1 MKNELNLTYLVPKT
15 LYHNLRQLLNG
26 SQRQELDR
34 ANMTHWQEP
43 QASALAATT
52 TTSKQD
58 TTADDTADT
67 TMDTT
72 MDTTILSPPRPTASS
87 NPPVEAP
94 APSVAPPKPPVEPP
108 KPPVEP
114 PKPPV
119 EPPKTPV
126 KSPKPRDKPSPVKS
140 PHASDLFGDAV
151 RRGAYYDCRI
161 CGHTSHGKLKHMEH
175 MLTHTSTPAAESVKP
190 RKRSSPQKTPKKSS
204 IRVETVKKQEEEQPE
219 SWTKFL
225 RFTS

>member
-43 QASALAATT
+43 QASALATT

-94 APSVAPPKPPVEPP
+94 APSVAPP

-204 IRVETVKKQEEEQPE
+204 IRVETVKKQQEEQPE
-219 SWTKFL
+219 SWTTKFL
-225 RFTS
+225 KFT

>member
-43 QASALAATT
+43 KASALATT

-94 APSVAPPKPPVEPP
+94 APSVVPP

-204 IRVETVKKQEEEQPE
+204 IRVETVKKQQEEQPE
-219 SWTKFL
+219 SWTTKFL
-225 RFTS
+225 KFT

>member
-43 QASALAATT
+43 KASALATT

-94 APSVAPPKPPVEPP
+94 APSVVPPKPPVEPP

-175 MLTHTSTPAAESVKP
+175 MLTHTSTPAESVKP

-204 IRVETVKKQEEEQPE
+204 IRVETVKKQQEEQPE
-219 SWTKFL
+219 SWTTKFL
-225 RFTS
+225 RFT

>member
-43 QASALAATT
+43 KASALATT

-67 TMDTT
+67 TMDAT

-94 APSVAPPKPPVEPP
+94 APSVAPP

-204 IRVETVKKQEEEQPE
+204 IRVETVKKQQEEQPE
-219 SWTKFL
+219 SWTTKFL
-225 RFTS
+225 KFT

>member
-43 QASALAATT
+43 KASALATT

-94 APSVAPPKPPVEPP
+94 APSVVPP

-204 IRVETVKKQEEEQPE
+204 IRVETVKKQQEEQPE
-219 SWTKFL
+219 SWTTKFL
-225 RFTS
+225 RFT

>member
-43 QASALAATT
+43 KASALATT

-94 APSVAPPKPPVEPP
+94 APSVAPP

-204 IRVETVKKQEEEQPE
+204 IRVETVKKQQEEQPE
-219 SWTKFL
+219 SWTTKFL
-225 RFTS
+225 RFT

>member
-43 QASALAATT
+43 QASALATT

-94 APSVAPPKPPVEPP
+94 APSVVPPKPPG
-108 KPPVEP
+108 EP

-204 IRVETVKKQEEEQPE
+204 IRVETVKKQQEEQPE
-219 SWTKFL
+219 SWTTKFL
-225 RFTS
+225 KFT

>member
-43 QASALAATT
+43 KASALATT

-67 TMDTT
+67 TMDAT

-94 APSVAPPKPPVEPP
+94 APSVAPP

-204 IRVETVKKQEEEQPE
+204 IRVETVKKQQEEQPE

>member
-43 QASALAATT
+43 KASALATT

-58 TTADDTADT
+58 TTADDTVDT

-94 APSVAPPKPPVEPP
+94 APSVVPP

-204 IRVETVKKQEEEQPE
+204 IRVETVKKQQEEQPE
-219 SWTKFL
+219 SWTTKFL
-225 RFTS
+225 RFT

>member
-43 QASALAATT
+43 KASALATT

-94 APSVAPPKPPVEPP
+94 APSVAPP

-204 IRVETVKKQEEEQPE
+204 IRVETVKKQQEEQPE
-219 SWTKFL
+219 SWTTKFL
-225 RFTS
+225 KFT

>member
-43 QASALAATT
+43 QASALATT

-87 NPPVEAP
+87 NPPVETP
-94 APSVAPPKPPVEPP
+94 APSVVPP

-204 IRVETVKKQEEEQPE
+204 IRVETVKKQQEEQPE
-219 SWTKFL
+219 SWTTKFL
-225 RFTS
+225 KFT

>member
-43 QASALAATT
+43 QASALATT

-87 NPPVEAP
+87 NPPVETP
-94 APSVAPPKPPVEPP
+94 APSVVPP

-204 IRVETVKKQEEEQPE
+204 IRVETVKKQQEEQPE